1 MHQNQN
7 SLMSSRKKY
16 LILVV
21 GPTAVG
27 KTSLAIELAQKLN
40 TEIVS
45 ADSRQFF
52 RETELGTAKPTIE
65 EQTKAKHHFI
75 NNLSIEEEY
84 NAGKYE
90 EDALQLLEELF
101 QKKDHVIMVGGSG
114 LYVNAVCFGMDDMPE
129 VPDSFRAQLIKE
141 HEEKGLDVLT
151 TRLKELDPEYYNMVD
166 LNNPQ
171 RVIRAL
177 EVIEFSGKKY
187 SELRKLNAD
196 KPDRPFETIWIGLEL
211 PRDLLYE
218 RIDYRMDLMIEEGLF
233 KEAESLFDK
242 RHLNALHTVGYSEIF
257 RYMEG
262 QYDYEEAVRLLKRNS
277 RRYAKRQF
285 TWFKRNEK
293 IRWFTPDQFN
303 DILQYVEKFLGI

>member
-1 MHQNQN
+1 M
-7 SLMSSRKKY
+7 
-16 LILVV
+16 V

-65 EQTKAKHHFI
+65 EQEMAKHHFI

-90 EDALQLLEELF
+90 EDALQLLQELF
-101 QKKDHVIMVGGSG
+101 LKKDHVIMVGGSG

-151 TRLKELDPEYYNMVD
+151 SRLKELDPEYHDQVD

-187 SELRKLNAD
+187 SELRKLNTN
-196 KPDRPFETIWIGLEL
+196 KPERPFETIWIGLEL
-211 PRDLLYE
+211 PREQLYE

-233 KEAESLFDK
+233 KEAESLFDN

-303 DILQYVEKFLGI
+303 DILQYVEKSLSI

>member
-1 MHQNQN
+1 MQQNQN

-90 EDALQLLEELF
+90 EDALQLLEKLF

-129 VPDSFRAQLIKE
+129 VPDSFRAQLIQE
-141 HEEKGLDVLT
+141 NEEKGLDVLT
-151 TRLKELDPEYYNMVD
+151 TRLKELDPEYYDQVD

-303 DILQYVEKFLGI
+303 DILQYVEKSLRI